1 MTNKRYVLLTCS
13 LISAL
18 LHAAPLTRT
27 HLADGRLIQLDDD
40 YTWHYVLDE
49 PATNPTTPHN
59 ETEVSQLGSQVL
71 ADPELLHTVAA
82 SGVKVQLIKQQR
94 KGNQLGLMLNISNLA
109 AGSVVQVRGRITL
122 YSAQGLRLSQQESPF
137 WQAEYRLPESYL
149 RQDQTRPF
157 RTLWL
162 PLPPHEDAPL
172 IRLEIVDVER
182 RS

>member
-1 MTNKRYVLLTCS
+1 MTNKRYILLACS
-13 LISAL
+13 LVSAL
-18 LHAAPLTRT
+18 VHAAPLTRT

-40 YTWHYVLDE
+40 YTWHYVLED
-49 PATNPTTPHN
+49 PAANPAVATN
-59 ETEVSQLGSQVL
+59 ETGVSQLGSQVL
-71 ADPELLHTVAA
+71 ADPNLLNTVAA

-94 KGNQLGLMLNISNLA
+94 KGDQLGLTLYVSNLA
-109 AGSVVQVRGRITL
+109 PGSVVRVHGRITL

-149 RQDQTRPF
+149 RQGQTRPF

>member
-1 MTNKRYVLLTCS
+1 MTKQRYILLVCS
-13 LISAL
+13 LFSAL
-18 LHAAPLTRT
+18 VHAAPLSRI

-40 YTWHYVLDE
+40 YTWHYVLEE
-49 PATNPTTPHN
+49 PGVNPTVQSN
-59 ETEVSQLGSQVL
+59 ATEVTQLGSQIL

-82 SGVKVQLIKQQR
+82 FGVKVQLVKQQR
-94 KGNQLGLMLNISNLA
+94 KDDQLGLTLIVSNLA
-109 AGSVVQVRGRITL
+109 AGSVVQVRGRITF
-122 YSAQGLRLSQQESPF
+122 YSAQGLRLSQQEAPF

-162 PLPPHEDAPL
+162 PLPSHADAPL

>member
-1 MTNKRYVLLTCS
+1 MTNKRYILLACS
-13 LISAL
+13 LVSAL
-18 LHAAPLTRT
+18 VHAAPLTRT

-40 YTWHYVLDE
+40 YTWHYVLDDLAAN
-49 PATNPTTPHN
+49 PAVAAN
-59 ETEVSQLGSQVL
+59 ETGMSQLGSQVL
-71 ADPELLHTVAA
+71 ADPNLLNTVAA

-94 KGNQLGLMLNISNLA
+94 KGDQLGLSLNVSNLA
-109 AGSVVQVRGRITL
+109 PGSVVRVRGRITL
-122 YSAQGLRLSQQESPF
+122 YSAQGLRLNQQESPF